1 MANTMEM
8 VCKTL
13 GIDRVNMGGKMIL
26 IEEQHGT
33 NANFLV
39 HSVLSHA
46 LKKAEAV
53 CLILCHNTIG
63 HYHNIGVRFGYN
75 LLSLKDKGQVTVVDL
90 MKIIINDIANMCIV
104 SVNEK
109 EIIPDV
115 VPTKHADIAHKL
127 FMHVKEKYEEA
138 SKFNSSVVLI
148 IEDLNHLLD
157 LGLGVRDTMYFM
169 RYLRSFL
176 TLYPTSQLCILMHA
190 YQEASQHSDT
200 DMIVNAL
207 KYMAHLC
214 ITTEPLK
221 TGHSSNASG
230 KLIVQ
235 WRVDTIRSMFNWME
249 RTTHLFK
256 LLDWQVKIFMPGTVS
271 ILS

>member
-1 MANTMEM
+1 MEM
-8 VCKTL
+8 VWKTL
-13 GIDRVNMGGKMIL
+13 GIDRVNMGGKMIF

-33 NANFLV
+33 NANFLI

-63 HYHNIGVRFGYN
+63 HYHNIGVRYGYN
-75 LLSLKDKGQVTVVDL
+75 LLNLKEKGQVTVVDL
-90 MKIIINDIANMCIV
+90 MKIVINNIANICTV
-104 SVNEK
+104 SANEEK
-109 EIIPDV
+109 IIPDV
-115 VPTKHADIAHKL
+115 VPMEHPDIVHKL
-127 FMHVKEKYEEA
+127 FMLVKEKYEEA

-148 IEDLNHLLD
+148 VEDLNHLLD

-176 TLYPTSQLCILMHA
+176 TLYPISQLCILMHA
-190 YQEASQHSDT
+190 YEEAPQHSNT

-221 TGHSSNASG
+221 TGPSSNASG

-235 WRVDTIRSMFNWME
+235 WRVDSIRSMFNWME
-249 RTTHLFK
+249 KTTHLFK
-256 LLDWQVKIFMPGTVS
+256 LLDWQVKIFMPGTIS